1 MNNPITCYY
10 SNNDYGDKN
19 MLVPMKVDYVVRILV
34 HLASLQP
41 DAIEKATEIS
51 MASPIP
57 EIKEIYTDVWANGG
71 SEWHN

>member
-19 MLVPMKVDYVVRILV
+19 MLVPMKVDYGVRILV

-51 MASPIP
+51 
-57 EIKEIYTDVWANGG
+57 KKDIYLKNFFFKYQM
-71 SEWHN
+71 N

>member
-19 MLVPMKVDYVVRILV
+19 MLVPMKVDYGVRILV

-51 MASPIP
+51 
-57 EIKEIYTDVWANGG
+57 K
-71 SEWHN
+71 